1 MVDTEIKLIIEAN
14 SLFPPRTGVGRSTE
28 RLLIQLNQKL
38 KSTQIHLLFSVFP
51 FGKNWSECPKILNQL
66 DIPMHFHRLPL
77 PLGLLF
83 RFWRFFNWPPV
94 ERFIEDVALIHGPA
108 HVLPAAQKAAKVLT
122 VHDTSLCDHPE
133 WYSKRARQF
142 AHQINYGLDYA
153 DRVVVPSHAVKER
166 LQSLRPDFQG
176 RIDVVYHQL
185 DDSFTPLEPHE
196 QIAFRK
202 TLFGQDFSY
211 LFWSG
216 EINPRKNVRI
226 LFESLVNLRK
236 MGKKDL
242 KLVMA
247 GSLGYRSSEDLKA
260 AEAMGLKIDTWDS
273 EKVDN
278 DVDVL
283 LAGFVSHDIL
293 NALYASAE
301 VFVFPSF
308 DEGFGFP
315 MLESMSCGVPVV
327 CSNAGALPEIS
338 GNAAITVNVEE
349 GAEAFSLAIKSLLDD
364 RQYDEVMRV
373 AGLERRD
380 SFRTYDMAENIL
392 HVYQKALKTESPLV

>member
-1 MVDTEIKLIIEAN
+1 MVDTEIKLVMEAN

-28 RLLIQLNQKL
+28 RLLIQLIQKL
-38 KSTQIHLLFSVFP
+38 ISTKIHLLFSVFP
-51 FGKNWSECPKILNQL
+51 LGKNWSECPLILNQL
-66 DIPMHFHRLPL
+66 GIPTHFQRVPL

-83 RFWRFFNWPPV
+83 RCWRYFNWPPV
-94 ERFIEDVALIHGPA
+94 ERFIEDAALIHGPA
-108 HVLPAAQKAAKVLT
+108 HVLPAAHKAAKVMT
-122 VHDTSLCDHPE
+122 VHDTSLFDHPE

-142 AHQINYGLDYA
+142 THQINYGLDHT

-166 LQSLRPDFQG
+166 LLSLRPDFQG
-176 RIDVVYHQL
+176 HIDVVYHQL

-196 QIAFRK
+196 QTVFRQK
-202 TLFGQDFSY
+202 LFGQDSPY

-216 EINPRKNVRI
+216 EINPRKNVKI
-226 LFESLVNLRK
+226 LFESLIDLRK

-247 GSLGYRSSEDLKA
+247 GSLGYRSREELKA
-260 AEAMGLKIDTWDS
+260 AEAMGLKIATWQGG
-273 EKVDN
+273 KVDN
-278 DVDVL
+278 EADVL

-301 VFVFPSF
+301 VFVFPSL
-308 DEGFGFP
+308 DEGFGYP

-338 GNAAITVNVEE
+338 GNAAITADLDK
-349 GAEAFSLAIKSLLDD
+349 GTEAFSLVIKSLLDD
-364 RQYDEVMRV
+364 RQYYEEMRV
-373 AGLERRD
+373 AGFERQD
-380 SFRTYDMAENIL
+380 SFRTYDMAEKIIQ
-392 HVYQKALKTESPLV
+392 VYQKALKTESPLV